1 MYSPLKFMEAIKV
14 CFNKYADF
22 TGRASRSEYW
32 WFTLFCYLISLIA
45 DFIDVYL
52 LYGAI
57 DELGF
62 FGLITAFICMIPSI
76 SVAIRRLHD
85 VNRSGWSWLWAFT
98 IIGVIPVLYWS
109 VKAGDDGKNYYG
121 VNPLK
126 KRKNNN
132 VVGAEASISKFAD
145 KEKIDAIENEDL
157 SEDFEDT
164 EMSEIKEAS
173 TDESMYL
180 EFQNG
185 SLNGQ
190 RIMIFKST
198 TIGRSSENDIV
209 LNNNKISGAHC
220 KLSIQKNEFFI
231 EDLKSTNGTFVN
243 GNKISK
249 SKIKRGDELK
259 LSSIKIKVE

>member
-1 MYSPLKFMEAIKV
+1 MYSPLKFTEAIKV

-32 WFTLFCYLISLIA
+32 WFTLFCYLIALIA
-45 DFIDVYL
+45 DFIDVL
-52 LYGAI
+52 LYGTAN
-57 DELGF
+57 ELGF
-62 FGLITAFICMIPSI
+62 FGVSTSIICMIPSI

-98 IIGVIPVLYWS
+98 VIGVIPLLYWS

-121 VNPLK
+121 INPLK

-132 VVGAEASISKFAD
+132 VVGAEASISKFVD
-145 KEKIDAIENEDL
+145 KEKVDAIDDNEDF
-157 SEDFEDT
+157 SEVFEDT
-164 EMSEIKEAS
+164 DISENEEAS
-173 TDESMYL
+173 NNASMYL

-185 SLNGQ
+185 SLKGQ

-198 TIGRSSENDIV
+198 TIGRSSENDIA
-209 LNNNKISGAHC
+209 LNNNKISGTHC
-220 KLSIQKNEFFI
+220 KLSIEKNEFFI
-231 EDLKSTNGTFVN
+231 EDLNSTNGTFLN

-249 SKIKRGDELK
+249 SKIKCGDELK
-259 LSSIKIKVE
+259 LCSIKIKVE